1 MLNYALRSSDLLK
14 RACFKTKA
22 NEFMHIQQIDLVFRT
37 DILTG
42 RNLRLHTENCYCC
55 DVV

>member
-1 MLNYALRSSDLLK
+1 MLNYALRSSDLLN

-22 NEFMHIQQIDLVFRT
+22 NEFMHLQQIDLVFRT